1 MRKHRILSLVLSVL
15 MLAAAP
21 MTALAELDV
30 LNDPDFDLTGGLPIL
45 KDPSKMPEISILF
58 REFPESKTAIGD
70 TVQVARYLEET
81 GLFFKW
87 ESVPSQGYDEKLNLM
102 LSSYDLPDVIW
113 TPLNENTVV
122 QYMGQDVLLPTNDL
136 IDQYVPNLK
145 AIFDEH
151 PEFKATV
158 TAPDGNI
165 YGFPYIVQM
174 RGLILSP
181 GPIMINKTWLDKVGL
196 AVPTTLDE
204 YHAALKAFKEY
215 GDLNGNGIDDEYAYA
230 GSFSNPGG
238 FGSDKTFNQIAGCF
252 GQPNAASADV
262 RDNLGVVDGK
272 IAFTAA
278 DNAYKET
285 AKFFRTMNEEGLID
299 PDSFANDAKVWQD
312 KLRQDIALIGSFGVW
327 SPETTIVDPEVRA
340 QYVVLPRLDGP
351 NGKSGFAL
359 NATEVQNKCHL
370 AITTACE
377 YPELVAAFVN
387 YLYSPE
393 ISITSTWGALGEGWM
408 YHKDEN
414 GMLRFNVDENNDI
427 ILVDGMESF
436 WTIRCNSGP
445 VECGAVLNKYYDT
458 VVEYAW
464 DAVTLRAGQE
474 AAGSNEILQE
484 YEVVPST
491 YLEPETSAR
500 AVQLST
506 ELNNIVNSY
515 TMQWVMDGNVDET
528 WDQYLQDL
536 SNAGVDEFVSLFQG
550 IYEDVKGN

>member
-1 MRKHRILSLVLSVL
+1 MLLSALMLLSLF
-15 MLAAAP
+15 P
-21 MTALAELDV
+21 GTAGLAEV

-58 REFPESKTAIGD
+58 REFPESRTPISE
-70 TVQVARYLEET
+70 TVQVKRYTEET
-81 GLFFKW
+81 GLTFKW
-87 ESVPSQGYDEKLNLM
+87 ESVPSEGYEEKLNLM

-113 TPLNENTVV
+113 TPMNDNTVV
-122 QYMGQDVLLPTNDL
+122 QYMGQDVLLPTNEL
-136 IDQYVPNLK
+136 IDKYVPNLK
-145 AIFDEH
+145 KIFDEN

-181 GPIMINKTWLDKVGL
+181 GPILINKVWLDKVGL
-196 AVPTTLDE
+196 PVPTTVDE

-215 GDLNGNGIDDEYAYA
+215 GDLNGNGIDDEFAYA
-230 GSFSNPGG
+230 GSFALPGG
-238 FGSDKTFNQIAGCF
+238 FGSDKSFNQLTGCF
-252 GQPNAASADV
+252 GQANAASGDM

-272 IAFTAA
+272 VIYSAA
-278 DNAYKET
+278 DPAYKET
-285 AKFFRTMNEEGLID
+285 AKFFRTMQEEGLID

-312 KLRQDIALIGSFGVW
+312 KLRQDIALIGSFSVW
-327 SPETTIVDPEVRA
+327 SPEGSIPDPAVRKE
-340 QYVVLPRLDGP
+340 YVVLPRLTGP

-377 YPELVAAFVN
+377 NPELFATFVN

-393 ISITSTWGALGEGWM
+393 VSVTSIWGAEGEGWM

-414 GMLRFNVDENNDI
+414 GMLCFNVDENNDI
-427 ILVDGMESF
+427 ILTEGMESF

-445 VECGAVLNKYYDT
+445 VEGGAVLNKYYDT
-458 VVEYAW
+458 VCEYAW

-474 AAGSNEILQE
+474 AAGSNEILEE
-484 YEVVPST
+484 YEIIPPT
-491 YLEPETSAR
+491 YLEPEISSR

-506 ELNNIVNSY
+506 ELNNVVNSY
-515 TMQWVMDGNVDET
+515 TMQWVLDGNIDET
-528 WDQYLQDL
+528 WDQYLEDL
-536 SNAGVDEFVSLFQG
+536 KNTGVDEFVALFQG
-550 IYEDVKGN
+550 VYDSVNK